1 MANCEHAKRGRNNLF
16 FCALMGGSKWN
27 TCGNQHY
34 CPKEGRPVLT
44 EGANKCPVR
53 DKHKGDGDKKNE

>member
-16 FCALMGGSKWN
+16 FCALMGESKWN
-27 TCGNQHY
+27 TCGNQRY

-44 EGANKCPVR
+44 DGANRCPVR
-53 DKHKGDGDKKNE
+53 EKHKGDGGKKNE